1 MLVYKNWL
9 IGIVCI
15 LLLVQFNNKMMLVYG
30 KIATQNNN
38 STATYTLPKAYTSTH
53 YVCIAN
59 AILKNHWANII
70 GQTTSTITIHV
81 ADYGYNTASG
91 FQYICY

>member
-1 MLVYKNWL
+1 MQEGLV
-9 IGIVCI
+9 I
-15 LLLVQFNNKMMLVYG
+15 LQSVINNKLMLVYG
-30 KIATQNNN
+30 KISSAKNN
-38 STATYTLPKAYTSTH
+38 STATYTLPKAFTTTN

-91 FQYICY
+91 FQYLCYGY

>member
-1 MLVYKNWL
+1 MLPMNIWFV
-9 IGIVCI
+9 V
-15 LLLVQFNNKMMLVYG
+15 FNNRLMLVYG
-30 KIATQNNN
+30 KISSAKNNA
-38 STATYTLPKAYTSTH
+38 SATYTLPKAFTTTN

-91 FQYICY
+91 FQYLCYGY